1 MNLDR
6 RKVKLRRVLFA
17 GFAVV
22 ALAGCGSASGDDG
35 FARPSEIGFISGD
48 GSVSFVAESDR
59 GEPVELA
66 GKSLEGQ
73 DLSIGGAAN
82 AKVINV
88 WASWCAPC
96 RAEAEVLNEVA
107 EATKPDGVDFIGVN
121 VRDSLPSAQAFQR
134 RFEVVYPSIFD
145 PSSQTLLSFG
155 NTLPPSAI
163 PSTLVLDQDNRIAAR
178 ILGATTAPTLRAV
191 IDEVLG
197 KKVEPPS

>member
-1 MNLDR
+1 M
-6 RKVKLRRVLFA
+6 KLSRFLLA
-17 GFAVV
+17 
-22 ALAGCGSASGDDG
+22 ALALTALTGCGSASDGDG

-59 GEPVELA
+59 GEPVEFA

-73 DLSIGGAAN
+73 DLSTTGQ
-82 AKVINV
+82 AKARVINV

-96 RAEAEVLNEVA
+96 RAEAQVLNEVA
-107 EATKPDGVDFIGVN
+107 EATKSEGVDFIGVN
-121 VRDSLPSAQAFQR
+121 VRDSLTSAQAFQR
-134 RFEVVYPSIFD
+134 RFDVVYPSIFD

-163 PSTLVLDQDNRIAAR
+163 PSTLVLDDENRIAAR

-197 KKVEPPS
+197 KKAEPPS

>member
-1 MNLDR
+1 VASLA
-6 RKVKLRRVLFA
+6 L
-17 GFAVV
+17 V

-59 GEPVELA
+59 GTPVELS
-66 GKSLEGQ
+66 GETLEGGV
-73 DLSIGGAAN
+73 LALESAAT
-82 AKVINV
+82 ATVVNV

-96 RAEAEVLNEVA
+96 RAEAQVLNDVA
-107 EATKPDGVDFIGVN
+107 ETTKLDGVNFIGVN

-163 PSTLVLDQDNRIAAR
+163 PSTLVLDQKGRIAAR

-197 KKVEPPS
+197 KKVKPPA